1 MQANFIHRHF
11 LSGSANIEN
20 LKKEGDLF
28 FFFQERMLG
37 MKSLTE
43 PFYRQKA
50 GKREVLCKKCTYA
63 QKRYIVHK
71 KHINLLFYDL
81 FSISLDIQ

>member
-11 LSGSANIEN
+11 LNGNANIEN

-28 FFFQERMLG
+28 FFFQER
-37 MKSLTE
+37 
-43 PFYRQKA
+43 
-50 GKREVLCKKCTYA
+50 KREVLCKKCTYA

-71 KHINLLFYDL
+71 KHTNLLFYDL
-81 FSISLDIQ
+81 FPISLDIQ